1 MRTSPSPASTKSG
14 PSVATGGGVSISGIT
29 NIVTVTGHCAS
40 VNVSGIQNQLTLD
53 VADSIQA
60 SGSGNRV
67 TFHTGTPKIAKSGFD
82 NVVQK
87 G

>member
-1 MRTSPSPASTKSG
+1 M
-14 PSVATGGGVSISGIT
+14 
-29 NIVTVTGHCAS
+29 TVTGHCAS